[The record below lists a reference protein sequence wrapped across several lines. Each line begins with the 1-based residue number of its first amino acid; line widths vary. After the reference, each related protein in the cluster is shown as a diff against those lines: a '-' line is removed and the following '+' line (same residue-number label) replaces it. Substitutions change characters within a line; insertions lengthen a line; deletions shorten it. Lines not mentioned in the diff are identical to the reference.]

1 MTGNGNFVKLSSK
14 KIREITSSLA
24 VLWHLRP
31 LWGRA
36 ASQAGGG
43 LAGGRLA
50 GAQAGRAAGHRA
62 ALGTGSVTFP
72 FGSLTREKLWRK
84 KTRRGEK
91 Q

>member
-1 MTGNGNFVKLSSK
+1 MTGNGNLVKLAWK
-14 KIREITSSLA
+14 KNREITSSLA
-24 VLWHLRP
+24 GLCHLGP

-36 ASQAGGG
+36 AGQAGGG
-43 LAGGRLA
+43 LAGGT
-50 GAQAGRAAGHRA
+50 AGRAAGHRA

>member
-1 MTGNGNFVKLSSK
+1 MAFETTVGQGGQ
-14 KIREITSSLA
+14 
-24 VLWHLRP
+24 P
-31 LWGRA
+31 
-36 ASQAGGG
+36 GGG
-43 LAGGRLA
+43 GLA

>member
-1 MTGNGNFVKLSSK
+1 MTRNGNFVKLSSK
-14 KIREITSSLA
+14 KICEITFKSGWFMA
-24 VLWHLRP
+24 FETTVGQGGQP
-31 LWGRA
+31 
-36 ASQAGGG
+36 GGG
-43 LAGGRLA
+43 RTGR
-50 GAQAGRAAGHRA
+50 AQAGRAAGHRA